1 MLRVGVIG
9 CGYWGPNLVRV
20 FGACERSCV
29 TAACDL
35 DADRV
40 ARIRRSYPTTD
51 AMTNPGDLIAR
62 TDVDLVVVATPVE
75 SHFSLARQ
83 AIEQGKHVLVEK
95 PFTKLAEQA
104 EELIDLAQRRG
115 VILAVDHT
123 FLFTLAVEKMKAL
136 IDGGTIGRINYL
148 DSVRINLGL
157 IQEEID
163 VIWDLA
169 PHDLSIAD
177 HLLGRMPLSVA
188 AAGACHTLS
197 GQVDVAYINL
207 DYGEGLIANFHVNWL
222 SPVKVRRMI
231 FGGDRKM
238 IIFDDLHSNE
248 QVRIYDSGATAV
260 MSEDS
265 GNGKRLK
272 RIDYRVGDIWSPHLD
287 RREALAVEADHLVS
301 AIEDGVPLR
310 ADGAAGLRV
319 IRILEAC
326 QQSLQADG
334 QRISLE
340 RPQPMTNIPPT
351 STQTTSHEAH
361 GLESVGYTPRKQ
373 KHDRESR
380 VGSAVRT
387 TNTRSGGTGRSR
399 RRTLL

>member
-20 FGACERSCV
+20 FNTQERSCV
-29 TAACDL
+29 PVVCDV
-35 DADRV
+35 DPERV
-40 ARIRRSYPTTD
+40 ERICRRYPTIHGVTE
-51 AMTNPGDLIAR
+51 PRSLIAR
-62 TDVDLVVVATPVE
+62 TDIDLVVVATPVE
-75 SHFSLARQ
+75 SHFPLARE
-83 AIEQGKHVLVEK
+83 AIEHGKHVLVEK
-95 PFTKLAEQA
+95 PFTKRSEQA
-104 EELIDLAQRRG
+104 EELIDRARRRG

-123 FLFTLAVEKMKAL
+123 FLFTPAVEKMKSL
-136 IDGGTIGRINYL
+136 IDEGSVGSINYI

-177 HLLGRMPLSVA
+177 YLIGRMPLKVS

-207 DYGEGLIANFHVNWL
+207 DYGDGLIANFHVNWL

-231 FGGDRKM
+231 LGGDRKM

-248 QVRIYDSGATAV
+248 KVRVYDSGATTV
-260 MSEDS
+260 TSEEE

-287 RREALAVEADHLVS
+287 RREALAVEADHIVS
-301 AIEDGVPLR
+301 AIEGGITLR
-310 ADGAAGLRV
+310 ADGSAGLRV

-326 QQSLQADG
+326 RQSLRADG
-334 QRISLE
+334 ERILLE
-340 RPQPMTNIPPT
+340 RPVAAEP
-351 STQTTSHEAH
+351 
-361 GLESVGYTPRKQ
+361 
-373 KHDRESR
+373 
-380 VGSAVRT
+380 
-387 TNTRSGGTGRSR
+387 
-399 RRTLL
+399 LLATAS